1 MKQNEE
7 EIDIKNQPLSEGVD
21 FNNPS
26 FVFVPKETH
35 EWRQKGYFL
44 ECRSC
49 EITHGTYIGP
59 NKLLIGIRPDGT
71 PIFKNRF
78 KK

>member
-1 MKQNEE
+1 MSNE
-7 EIDIKNQPLSEGVD
+7 EIDIQQEPFSEVVD

-35 EWRQKGYFL
+35 EWRQKGFFL

-49 EITHGTYIGP
+49 EITHATYIGP
-59 NKLLIGIRPDGT
+59 DKILIGISKEGLPL
-71 PIFKNRF
+71 FKNR
-78 KK
+78 